1 MQARLSL
8 FLLVLLVA
16 GWTLPAV
23 AQSID
28 RVFVQIDY
36 VAVPEGGETDYL
48 AVEREIWK
56 PIHQER
62 VRAGL
67 IEDWVVLEARLAT
80 TTSAYNYLTLTIFED
95 FAQLE
100 SAIPGSIVAKAH
112 PDADTEVMMDRTL
125 DSRDILHTEVWE
137 LVATVGEGGA
147 NRPEAAR
154 YEVLNFMM
162 APPTAT
168 AEYEA
173 TEQDVWGP
181 IHQARI
187 DNETLSGWAVYRLVL
202 PAGTA
207 VNYNYLTIDYYTDL
221 GDYAEPVDEPLM
233 RRAHNASAAEIETMM
248 ARTEASRVI
257 YKSELWNVVESVG
270 DVRVTSAASPGGE

>member
-8 FLLVLLVA
+8 LLLFVLLGA

-23 AQSID
+23 AQSAD

-80 TTSAYNYLTLTIFED
+80 TTSAYNYLTLTIFDD

-125 DSRDILHTEVWE
+125 DSRDILH
-137 LVATVGEGGA
+137 
-147 NRPEAAR
+147 
-154 YEVLNFMM
+154 
-162 APPTAT
+162 
-168 AEYEA
+168 
-173 TEQDVWGP
+173 
-181 IHQARI
+181 
-187 DNETLSGWAVYRLVL
+187 
-202 PAGTA
+202 
-207 VNYNYLTIDYYTDL
+207 
-221 GDYAEPVDEPLM
+221 
-233 RRAHNASAAEIETMM
+233 
-248 ARTEASRVI
+248 
-257 YKSELWNVVESVG
+257 
-270 DVRVTSAASPGGE
+270 